1 LEAIASQSVNSEDLM
16 ILVDQQDA
24 IVTITL
30 DNPAKRNRLSNQ
42 AMLDLSGRFRE
53 VNSDPDIRV
62 VVITGSGAKAF
73 CAGAD
78 LGEFGQSGIV
88 NQRQQNR
95 AYRELC
101 LALYNMQKPVIAK
114 VNGVAVAG
122 GMALVTLSHLA
133 IASETAR
140 FGTPEINVGAFPNM
154 VMAGILR
161 AIPKKAAM
169 KLILSG
175 EIIDSSEALT
185 MGLVNAVVP
194 AAELDKTVSDL
205 AVKLAGKSAAVF
217 ALGLDS
223 IRVSS
228 DLPYPQALEY
238 LQEMATI
245 IRNTDDCQEGA
256 KAFLEKRDPM
266 WKGR

>member
-1 LEAIASQSVNSEDLM
+1 M

-24 IVTITL
+24 VVTLTL
-30 DNPAKRNRLSNQ
+30 NNPAKRNRLSNQ
-42 AMLDLSGRFRE
+42 AMADLSSRFRE
-53 VNSDPDIRV
+53 LNSNSDIRV
-62 VVITGSGAKAF
+62 IVITGSGEKAF

-78 LGEFGQSGIV
+78 LGEFGKSGIV
-88 NQRQQNR
+88 NQRQQNI

-101 LALYNMQKPVIAK
+101 MALYEMQKPVIAK

-133 IASETAR
+133 VASATAR

-175 EIIDSSEALT
+175 EIIDAPEALT

-194 AAELDKTVSDL
+194 PAQLDQTVADM
-205 AVKLAGKSAAVF
+205 ATKLAGKSSAVF

-245 IRNTDDCQEGA
+245 IRNTDDCREGA
-256 KAFLEKRDPM
+256 KAFLEKRDPL

>member
-1 LEAIASQSVNSEDLM
+1 M
-16 ILVDQQDA
+16 IEVYRQDA
-24 IVTITL
+24 VATITL
-30 DNPAKRNRLSNQ
+30 NNPDKRNRLSIQ
-42 AMLDLSGRFRE
+42 AMADLASSFKELNASTE
-53 VNSDPDIRV
+53 VRV
-62 VVITGSGAKAF
+62 IVITGSGQKAF

-78 LGEFGQSGIV
+78 LGEFDRPGIV
-88 NQRQQNR
+88 NQRKQNA
-95 AYRELC
+95 AYRDLC
-101 LALYNMQKPVIAK
+101 MALYETQKPVVAK
-114 VNGVAVAG
+114 VNGAAVAG

-133 IASETAR
+133 VASTTAR

-169 KLILSG
+169 KMILLG
-175 EIIDSSEALT
+175 EILDAQEALE
-185 MGLVNAVVP
+185 MGLVNSVVAP
-194 AAELDKTVSDL
+194 EALDENVDNITAALSE
-205 AVKLAGKSAAVF
+205 KSSSVF
-217 ALGLDS
+217 GLGLDS

-238 LQEMATI
+238 LCEMATI

-256 KAFLEKRDPM
+256 KAFLEKRKPN

>member
-1 LEAIASQSVNSEDLM
+1 M
-16 ILVDQQDA
+16 
-24 IVTITL
+24 
-30 DNPAKRNRLSNQ
+30 
-42 AMLDLSGRFRE
+42 
-53 VNSDPDIRV
+53 
-62 VVITGSGAKAF
+62 
-73 CAGAD
+73 
-78 LGEFGQSGIV
+78 
-88 NQRQQNR
+88 
-95 AYRELC
+95 
-101 LALYNMQKPVIAK
+101 ALFKMKKPVIAK

-133 IASETAR
+133 VASTNAR

-169 KLILSG
+169 KLILLG
-175 EIIDSSEALT
+175 EIIDAEEAFS
-185 MGLVNAVVP
+185 MGLVNAVVAP
-194 AAELDKTVSDL
+194 DGLDDTVADL
-205 AVKLAGKSAAVF
+205 AAKLAGKSAAVLG
-217 ALGLDS
+217 LGLDA

-245 IRNTDDCQEGA
+245 IRNTEDCQEGA
-256 KAFLEKRDPM
+256 KAFLEKRNPI